1 VRAGTRRGPVWTLGV
16 VSSTGVVVR
25 TYPGT
30 TSDVDVS
37 WDLQDSAGA
46 AVPPGRYTLRLTGT
60 SADGDTALPWSAPV
74 LVRMPSIPKG
84 SWMRPGQYAD
94 SGEPAP

>member
-1 VRAGTRRGPVWTLGV
+1 
-16 VSSTGVVVR
+16 
-25 TYPGT
+25 
-30 TSDVDVS
+30 VDVS

-60 SADGDTALPWSAPV
+60 SADGDTALPWTAPV

-94 SGEPAP
+94 SGKEPAP